1 MEQSIEHLVQLTK
14 ETLILTMEEIFGT
27 DATPLVAKLRGCE
40 DSPEG
45 LHRVISQCEVEIKP
59 TISTEKYQQMKVICS
74 ALLKDLDEAAQANAR
89 PAVTDEKRA
98 LKLRIVKAKLIA
110 VTSGV
115 LGAEGLNVL
124 QKLRSAPETREGLI
138 AALKECES
146 IASKSVNAAKADE
159 FRTTC
164 QKIINQLTA

>member
-14 ETLILTMEEIFGT
+14 ETLILTMEEIFGE
-27 DATPLVAKLRGCE
+27 DATPLVAKLRDCE

-45 LHRVISQCEVEIKP
+45 LHRVISQCETEIKP
-59 TISTEKYQQMKVICS
+59 EVSVEKHQQMKIICK
-74 ALLKDLDEAAQANAR
+74 ALLKDLDEAALANAR
-89 PAVTDEKRA
+89 PAVTDEKQA

-124 QKLRSAPETREGLI
+124 QKLRSAPDTREGLI
-138 AALKECES
+138 AALKECQS
-146 IASKSVNAAKADE
+146 IASKDSNAAKADE
-159 FRTTC
+159 FRASC
-164 QKIINQLTA
+164 QKIISQLTA